1 MLMLQIENVK
11 KNYGKKEVLKGVSFE
26 VEKGDF
32 LAIIGKNGAGKT
44 TLTNII
50 CKLVKQDSGTIKY
63 AFNER
68 DIYSHIGVQTQSG
81 DFDDRLKVEDMCTL
95 WRKIYKVDQ
104 AVVEGYLE
112 RFDLTEVRKQYI
124 KTLSGGQKQKLNI
137 LLSLLNDPDLLIL
150 DELTTSL
157 DATSRHE
164 MRKYLKE
171 LNAQGKTII
180 MVSHYMDEVEVLCN
194 KVVVIKNGE
203 VEQSTTPQALMGTD
217 YNSLQDYFVESM

>member
-11 KNYGKKEVLKGVSFE
+11 KNYGKKEVLKGVSFD

-112 RFDLTEVRKQYI
+112 RFDLTEVRKQHI

-171 LNAQGKTII
+171 LNTQGKTII
-180 MVSHYMDEVEVLCN
+180 MVSHYMDEVEALCN

-203 VEQSTTPQALMGTD
+203 VEQSTTPRELMGTD